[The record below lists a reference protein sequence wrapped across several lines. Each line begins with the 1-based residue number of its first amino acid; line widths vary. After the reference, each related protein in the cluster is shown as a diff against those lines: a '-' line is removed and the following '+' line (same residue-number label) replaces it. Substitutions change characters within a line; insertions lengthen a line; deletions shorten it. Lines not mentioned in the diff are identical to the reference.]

1 MLPTDPS
8 VHVYLIKETS
18 PDHIGFKTHHFKL
31 TILSLSRASSS
42 HARHHLL
49 RSGLVLLVHDGSQ
62 KIFFYILKSLWGP
75 SYFSAKRLLSS
86 RSSVFPNR
94 TMTGS
99 TFQCPGKWNYQLA
112 NCTGC
117 SGGLPLRTTVQC
129 CEFLEVFCLPPPH
142 LTFRRKTNKA
152 VSPNHLVCSPFH
164 LEILWPCAIR
174 FYFQKIQFCFFLHEG
189 NIMVP
194 HALSCVNKTIKGEMQ
209 IPHLTCLM

>member
-1 MLPTDPS
+1 MS
-8 VHVYLIKETS
+8 VSSRKRPQI
-18 PDHIGFKTHHFKL
+18 
-31 TILSLSRASSS
+31 ILVLKPITSSS
-42 HARHHLL
+42 PFCHQCIIFTCQAPSTKKW
-49 RSGLVLLVHDGSQ
+49 SGFACSRRESKD
-62 KIFFYILKSLWGP
+62 FILKSLWGP

-86 RSSVFPNR
+86 RSSVFPIS

-117 SGGLPLRTTVQC
+117 SGGLPLRTTVQY

-142 LTFRRKTNKA
+142 LTFKRKKKKKKA

-174 FYFQKIQFCFFLHEG
+174 FYFQKI
-189 NIMVP
+189 
-194 HALSCVNKTIKGEMQ
+194 
-209 IPHLTCLM
+209 